1 MNKLKI
7 SQVQFQAEPTPY
19 ENFIQLEKFFNKC
32 LKYKPDLICTP
43 ECSNIITND
52 IKHLFKYANYE
63 KDCPI
68 LNFSKSFAKKNGIHI
83 NIGSLLLKKSNHKKL
98 VNRSFYINTEGN
110 IEIYYDKIHMFDA
123 KIDKKEIYME
133 SNSFKAGNKLKLSK
147 IKNTNIGFTICYDLR
162 FPDLFRKLAKKG
174 AEIILLPAAFTVPTG
189 RDHWEILVRARAIEN
204 NVYMI
209 ATNMC
214 GIHHTKRKTYGH
226 SVLINPW
233 GQIINKAFKRPS
245 IINSMIDLDIVK
257 QARNKIPSLL
267 HD

>member
-1 MNKLKI
+1 
-7 SQVQFQAEPTPY
+7 
-19 ENFIQLEKFFNKC
+19 
-32 LKYKPDLICTP
+32 
-43 ECSNIITND
+43 
-52 IKHLFKYANYE
+52 
-63 KDCPI
+63 
-68 LNFSKSFAKKNGIHI
+68 
-83 NIGSLLLKKSNHKKL
+83 
-98 VNRSFYINTEGN
+98 
-110 IEIYYDKIHMFDA
+110 MFDA
-123 KIDKKEIYME
+123 KIDKKEIYKE
-133 SNSFKAGNKLKLSK
+133 SNSFEAGSKLKLSK
-147 IKNTNIGFTICYDLR
+147 IKNTIIGFTICYDLR

-233 GQIINKAFKRPS
+233 GKIINKAFKRPS